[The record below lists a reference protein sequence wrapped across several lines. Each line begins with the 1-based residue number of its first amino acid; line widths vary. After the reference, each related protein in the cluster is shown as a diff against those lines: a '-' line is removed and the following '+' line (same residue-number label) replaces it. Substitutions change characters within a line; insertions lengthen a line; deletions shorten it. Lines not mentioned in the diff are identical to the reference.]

1 MATGT
6 TYDPTQLPP
15 DYGPPISLATAK
27 IVMQAAEDE
36 AERNR
41 WPMVIAIVDSTGHLV
56 LLHKLDQAQYGSI
69 VIAQQK
75 AETALNFR
83 RPTKLFEDA
92 VAGGGIGTR
101 MLSTTNVIA
110 LEGGIPI
117 LADGKIIGAVGVSG
131 MRSNQD
137 AQVAHAG
144 IAALE

>member
-6 TYDPTQLPP
+6 NDDSTLLPP
-15 DYGPPISLATAK
+15 EYGPPISLATAK
-27 IVMQAAEDE
+27 MVMQAAEDE
-36 AERNR
+36 AERNS

-56 LLHKLDQAQYGSI
+56 LLHKLDQAQYGSV

-83 RPTKLFEDA
+83 RPTKVFEDV
-92 VAGGGIGTR
+92 VAGGGVGTR

-110 LEGGIPI
+110 LEGGVPI
-117 LADGKIIGAVGVSG
+117 LVDGKIIGAIGVSG

-137 AQVAHAG
+137 AQVAQAG